1 MIKFQNVSFRYRENE
16 QWVIHQLNLSIE
28 QNEKV
33 AIIGKNGSGKSTIAK
48 LISGLL
54 VHETGDIFVESEQLT
69 QGNLLDIRKKI
80 GMVFQNPENQFV
92 GMTVKEDIA
101 FGLENQ
107 GVEREVML
115 KKIDSIL
122 EQVSMSDYIDT
133 EPQHLSGG
141 QKQRIAIASAMVLE
155 PKILILDEATSM
167 LDPVGRKEMMTLVE
181 TLHERNPFTLLM
193 ITHELNEAVLADRI
207 IVLDQ
212 GKVVLNGSPRE
223 LFSQQFESLEKL
235 GFPAPYTI
243 QLAKG
248 LEGNGFSSDF
258 FPLNQEEL
266 ISALWTLH
274 SKT

>member
-1 MIKFQNVSFRYRENE
+1 MIKFQDVSFRYRDTDA
-16 QWVIHQLNLSIE
+16 WVIDSLNLTIKE
-28 QNEKV
+28 NQKV

-54 VHETGDIFVESEQLT
+54 LHELGHIYVENDQLT
-69 QGNLLDIRKKI
+69 PENLLDIRKKI

-101 FGLENQ
+101 FGLENR
-107 GVEREVML
+107 GVKREVML
-115 KKIDSIL
+115 EKIVDIL
-122 EQVSMSDYIDT
+122 EQVSMLEYIDR

-167 LDPVGRKEMMTLVE
+167 LDPVGRKEMMSLVE
-181 TLHERNPFTLLM
+181 TLHNRKPFTLLM
-193 ITHELNEAVLADRI
+193 ITHELNEAILADRI
-207 IVLDQ
+207 IVIEK
-212 GKVVLNGSPRE
+212 GKVVLDGTPRE
-223 LFSQQFESLEKL
+223 LFTHHIHALDEL

-248 LEGNGFSSDF
+248 LEKNGFSLDP
-258 FPLNQEEL
+258 FPLDQEEL
-266 ISALWTLH
+266 ISALWKLH
-274 SKT
+274 LKR

>member
-16 QWVIHQLNLSIE
+16 QWVINQLNLSIE

>member
-16 QWVIHQLNLSIE
+16 QWVINQLNLSIE

-69 QGNLLDIRKKI
+69 HGNLLDIRKKI

>member
-69 QGNLLDIRKKI
+69 HGNLLDIRKKI